1 MRQHGWAK
9 ILLLVAIAFLVLSIV
24 LSIGSLFPASSG
36 TQSKILINDTFNLG
50 PNETYTQGLGSF
62 QNGENMSLIIQYP
75 TGFQENLFF
84 SLKFPSATDFVKTDT
99 GYMQNDSKAY
109 FSILTKSNVTY
120 ITYNN
125 TIANY
130 YEAVFV
136 SNATKSNM
144 VHFQGFVEEPKTFY
158 AFFWLN
164 ETSKIMFLSS
174 LSLIMLLTLKIVLS
188 NFSKVKA
195 HKPIPS
201 LSKKNRKFLAI
212 LLLVSLIIWFSILAV
227 NSNPLATFENWYTDH
242 ARDSYVSSLFLKD
255 GLSVFSQP
263 LNKLSSIDASSY
275 KFVTWPEMPHLY
287 PLGSIFLFLP
297 FGALIQNGINASLV
311 YKIEIAIFLLFAT
324 ACVYYFLK
332 NFLQKDM
339 ALLLKLGGVYVIYVS
354 LVVYAMDGMFD
365 SIAFLFVFFAISMF
379 LIERYDYFFLLIAV
393 AVFFKY
399 QAGIFLLPLIIVGII
414 KLFEKEKFDLLRN
427 KAVIAGIAFGTTS
440 VFTAFLSA
448 SYLLTPKQQF
458 ITNCINAFAA
468 NSQLSWELQSF
479 AVLLTLAVTLT
490 YAVYMLNK
498 NSLLSLL
505 AFFML
510 LPSFMLP
517 YFQNWYVP
525 FFFIYAL
532 IPQRKKELEITLV
545 WLIFMIVILSFGD
558 QILGGVKTLLL
569 SN

>member
-1 MRQHGWAK
+1 MRQLGWAK

-24 LSIGSLFPASSG
+24 LSIGSLFPESSG
-36 TQSKILINDTFNLG
+36 TQSNILINDTFNLG

-99 GYMQNDSKAY
+99 GYMQNDSKDY
-109 FSILTKSNVTY
+109 FSILTKANVTY

-125 TIANY
+125 TTANY

-136 SNATKSNM
+136 SNATKSNV
-144 VHFQGFVEEPKTFY
+144 VHFQGFVEEPKTFF
-158 AFFWLN
+158 AVFWLN
-164 ETSKIMFLSS
+164 ETSKIIFLSS
-174 LSLIMLLTLKIVLS
+174 LSLIMLLTLRIVLA

-195 HKPIPS
+195 HTPIPS

-242 ARDSYVSSLFLKD
+242 ARDTYVSSLFPKD

-263 LNKLSSIDASSY
+263 LNKLSSLDASSY

-297 FGALIQNGINASLV
+297 FGALIQSGSNASLV
-311 YKIEIAIFLLFAT
+311 YKIEIAIFLIFAT

-339 ALLLKLGGVYVIYVS
+339 ALVLKLGGVYVIYVS

-365 SIAFLFVFFAISMF
+365 SIAFLFVFFAVSMF
-379 LIERYDYFFLLIAV
+379 LMERYDYFFLLIAV

-414 KLFEKEKFDLLRN
+414 KLFEKEKFGLLRN
-427 KAVIAGIAFGTTS
+427 KAVIAGIAFGVTS

-458 ITNCINAFAA
+458 ITNCINAFAV
-468 NSQLSWELQSF
+468 NSQLTWELQSS

-490 YAVYMLNK
+490 YAVYMLKK

-517 YFQNWYVP
+517 YFQNWYLP

-532 IPQRKKELEITLV
+532 IPQRKKESEITLG

>member
-1 MRQHGWAK
+1 MRQLGWAK
-9 ILLLVAIAFLVLSIV
+9 ILLEVAIAFLVLSIV
-24 LSIGSLFPASSG
+24 LSIGSLFPGSSG

-136 SNATKSNM
+136 SNATKSNV
-144 VHFQGFVEEPKTFY
+144 VHFQGFVEEPKTFF
-158 AFFWLN
+158 AVFWLN

-365 SIAFLFVFFAISMF
+365 SIAFLFVFFAVSMF
-379 LIERYDYFFLLIAV
+379 LMERYDYFFLLIAV

-399 QAGIFLLPLIIVGII
+399 QAGIFLLPLIIVSII
-414 KLFEKEKFDLLRN
+414 KLFEKEKFGLLRN
-427 KAVIAGIAFGTTS
+427 KAVIAGIAFGITS

-517 YFQNWYVP
+517 YFQNWYLP